1 MRVGTVA
8 DHFRASK
15 ADYEGGDYSPE
26 AETAVRAYERNRP
39 SLLVRLPSPSHPSSG
54 SVSNDTPLLLE
65 RGSTGCVRDG
75 TGLSCA
81 RRHLNG
87 PAIGNEA

>member
-39 SLLVRLPSPSHPSSG
+39 SLLVTEYQPHTQPSWNVPSSMMNG
-54 SVSNDTPLLLE
+54 SY
-65 RGSTGCVRDG
+65 
-75 TGLSCA
+75 LSS
-81 RRHLNG
+81 
-87 PAIGNEA
+87 